1 MDNLNF
7 NYMSSMANRNDF
19 LLTELNQP
27 SQETVDFIS
36 HLFAREPDPI
46 FEQNWIHILSYL
58 KFKSN
63 IYSIYSPHGQSVLIF
78 RDNKLHL
85 FTADI
90 QNPTFFLNFKQ
101 FASSLNLHS
110 FDVLNISQSWLD
122 KNLML
127 LHKTFSLVSVLS
139 RSKEEVIYDLDLLTS
154 LPSQAFNHLR
164 QTRNRLLTS
173 NKVCFEKINNSNL
186 HVGFKLIEHWNSV
199 QGYKYSKNKM
209 DKEKFVLEK
218 LVSFSYTHPE
228 LNLLLGKVGSF
239 TCSLSIFF
247 LHPQFLQY
255 GIIYMLKGINRSE
268 EGGIRGASDATYLH
282 IFSQLKKLGA
292 KFVNDGELGSEI
304 GTRQYK
310 LRYHPLRNLQ
320 SFDVELSI

>member
-1 MDNLNF
+1 
-7 NYMSSMANRNDF
+7 
-19 LLTELNQP
+19 
-27 SQETVDFIS
+27 
-36 HLFAREPDPI
+36 
-46 FEQNWIHILSYL
+46 
-58 KFKSN
+58 
-63 IYSIYSPHGQSVLIF
+63 
-78 RDNKLHL
+78 
-85 FTADI
+85 
-90 QNPTFFLNFKQ
+90 
-101 FASSLNLHS
+101 
-110 FDVLNISQSWLD
+110 
-122 KNLML
+122 ML

-186 HVGFKLIEHWNSV
+186 HVGFKLIEHWSSV

-292 KFVNDGELGSEI
+292 KINLETINLRMIQEDYIRPRNYQALLFGEVLEADPDPFAFWHSSQKRDPGLNLSLYDNKKVDKLLEEARQILDPETREKKYKEFQELLINDLPAVFLYSPAYLYPVDTKIKGISF
-304 GTRQYK
+304 K
-310 LRYHPLRNLQ
+310 NLSLPSQ
-320 SFDVELSI
+320 RFSQIENWHIKTDRVWK